1 MLTHEALVDLFGVTW
16 EEGIL
21 PVAPKDEDLIRLE
34 GFNRFSKDVVD
45 IGALDLAFHDWEV

>member
-16 EEGIL
+16 EERIL
-21 PVAPKDEDLIRLE
+21 PVAPKDENLIRLE
-34 GFNRFSKDVVD
+34 AFNRFSKDVVD